1 MAKIVLG
8 LGSAHSP
15 MLSLGGDRWSE
26 YGERDQAN
34 LMLAA
39 VPGGEVM
46 TYEEL
51 LSQADPAIAKAL
63 TPEKLQAQ
71 HDAYQKAIATLEKT
85 LKDANPDVVVIVGD
99 DQEEMFFDDNIP
111 LFSVYWGESMR
122 LIPRHTGESAPQIV
136 RDSAWGYGDVEMDV
150 PEDAELGLH
159 LIHHLVEADFDVGHI
174 RYQNQ
179 EYGGAVGPLEVA
191 ERRCAR
197 GDITLQ
203 KFEEIKTS
211 LGQEDPRELE
221 DTLQGPSRS

>member
-8 LGSAHSP
+8 LGSAHNP
-15 MLSLGGDRWSE
+15 MLSLWGDRWSE

-34 LMLAA
+34 PMLAA
-39 VPGGEVM
+39 APGGEVM

-51 LSQADPAIAKAL
+51 LSQADPAIA
-63 TPEKLQAQ
+63 
-71 HDAYQKAIATLEKT
+71 
-85 LKDANPDVVVIVGD
+85 KDANPDVVVIVGD
-99 DQEEMFFDDNIP
+99 DQEEMFFDDNMP
-111 LFSVYWGESMR
+111 LFSIYWGESMR
-122 LIPRHTGESAPQIV
+122 LIPGHTGESAPQIV

-150 PEDAELGLH
+150 PVDAELGLH

-211 LGQEDPRELE
+211 LGQEEPRELE

>member
-8 LGSAHSP
+8 LGSAHNP
-15 MLSLGGDRWSE
+15 MLSLWGDRWSE

-34 LMLAA
+34 PMLAA
-39 VPGGEVM
+39 APGGEVM

-71 HDAYQKAIATLEKT
+71 HDAYQEAIASLEKT
-85 LKDANPDVVVIVGD
+85 LKDANPDVVVIAGD
-99 DQEEMFFDDNIP
+99 DQEEMLFDDNMP
-111 LFSVYWGESMR
+111 LFSIYWGESMR

-136 RDSAWGYGDVEMDV
+136 RDSARGYGDVEMDV
-150 PEDAELGLH
+150 PVDAELGLH
-159 LIHHLVEADFDVGHI
+159 LIHHLVEADFDVGYI
-174 RYQNQ
+174 RYQNE
-179 EYGGAVGPLEVA
+179 EYGGSVGPLEVA
-191 ERRCAR
+191 ERQCAR

-211 LGQEDPRELE
+211 LGQEEPRELE

>member
-15 MLSLGGDRWSE
+15 MLSLEGDRWSE

-34 LMLAA
+34 PMLAA

-46 TYEEL
+46 AYEEL

-71 HDAYQKAIATLEKT
+71 HDAYPKAIATLEKT

-99 DQEEMFFDDNIP
+99 DQEEMFFDDNVP
-111 LFSVYWGESMR
+111 LFSIYWGESMR

-136 RDSAWGYGDVEMDV
+136 
-150 PEDAELGLH
+150 
-159 LIHHLVEADFDVGHI
+159 
-174 RYQNQ
+174 
-179 EYGGAVGPLEVA
+179 
-191 ERRCAR
+191 
-197 GDITLQ
+197 
-203 KFEEIKTS
+203 
-211 LGQEDPRELE
+211 
-221 DTLQGPSRS
+221 

>member
-34 LMLAA
+34 PMLAA

-46 TYEEL
+46 TYAEL

-63 TPEKLQAQ
+63 TLEKLQAQ

-85 LKDANPDVVVIVGD
+85 LKDANPDVVAFVGD
-99 DQEEMFFDDNIP
+99 DQEEMFFYDNMP

-122 LIPRHTGESAPQIV
+122 LIPRHTRESAPQIV
-136 RDSAWGYGDVEMDV
+136 RDSA
-150 PEDAELGLH
+150 
-159 LIHHLVEADFDVGHI
+159 
-174 RYQNQ
+174 
-179 EYGGAVGPLEVA
+179 
-191 ERRCAR
+191 
-197 GDITLQ
+197 
-203 KFEEIKTS
+203 
-211 LGQEDPRELE
+211 
-221 DTLQGPSRS
+221 

>member
-15 MLSLGGDRWSE
+15 MLSLGGDRWSP

-85 LKDANPDVVVIVGD
+85 LKDANPDVVAFVGD
-99 DQEEMFFDDNIP
+99 DQEEMFFDDNMP

-136 RDSAWGYGDVEMDV
+136 RDSA
-150 PEDAELGLH
+150 
-159 LIHHLVEADFDVGHI
+159 
-174 RYQNQ
+174 
-179 EYGGAVGPLEVA
+179 
-191 ERRCAR
+191 
-197 GDITLQ
+197 
-203 KFEEIKTS
+203 
-211 LGQEDPRELE
+211 
-221 DTLQGPSRS
+221 

>member
-1 MAKIVLG
+1 M
-8 LGSAHSP
+8 
-15 MLSLGGDRWSE
+15 
-26 YGERDQAN
+26 
-34 LMLAA
+34 
-39 VPGGEVM
+39 
-46 TYEEL
+46 

-85 LKDANPDVVVIVGD
+85 LKDANPDVVMIVGD
-99 DQEEMFFDDNIP
+99 DQEEMFFNDNMP
-111 LFSVYWGESMR
+111 LFSIYCGESMR

-136 RDSAWGYGDVEMDV
+136 RDSARGYGDVDMDV
-150 PEDAELGLH
+150 PVDAELGLH

-179 EYGGAVGPLEVA
+179 KYGGAVGPLEVA
-191 ERRCAR
+191 ERCCAR

-211 LGQEDPRELE
+211 LGKEEPRELE

>member
-34 LMLAA
+34 PMLAA

-63 TPEKLQAQ
+63 TPEKLQAR
-71 HDAYQKAIATLEKT
+71 HDAYPKAIATLEKT

-99 DQEEMFFDDNIP
+99 DQEEMFFNDNMP
-111 LFSVYWGESMR
+111 LFSIYWGESMR
-122 LIPRHTGESAPQIV
+122 LIPKHTGESAPQIV
-136 RDSAWGYGDVEMDV
+136 RDSAWGYGDVDMDV
-150 PEDAELGLH
+150 PVDAELGLH

-174 RYQNQ
+174 RYQNKG
-179 EYGGAVGPLEVA
+179 YGGAVVPLEVA

>member
-34 LMLAA
+34 PMLAA
-39 VPGGEVM
+39 VPSWEVM

-63 TPEKLQAQ
+63 TLEKLQAQ

-85 LKDANPDVVVIVGD
+85 LKDANPDVVVIVSD

-111 LFSVYWGESMR
+111 FFSVYWGESMR

-136 RDSAWGYGDVEMDV
+136 RDSAWGYGDAEMGV
-150 PEDAELGLH
+150 PVDAEPGLH
-159 LIHHLVEADFDVGHI
+159 LIHHLVEADFDAGRI
-174 RYQNQ
+174 RYQNE

-197 GDITLQ
+197 SDITLQ

-211 LGQEDPRELE
+211 LWQEEPRESE
-221 DTLQGPSRS
+221 DMLQGPSRS

>member
-34 LMLAA
+34 PMLAA

-63 TPEKLQAQ
+63 TPGKLQAQ
-71 HDAYQKAIATLEKT
+71 HDAHQKAIATLEKT

-111 LFSVYWGESMR
+111 LLSVYWGESMR

-136 RDSAWGYGDVEMDV
+136 LDSAWGYGDVEMDV
-150 PEDAELGLH
+150 PVDAKLGLH
-159 LIHHLVEADFDVGHI
+159 LIHHLVEADFD
-174 RYQNQ
+174 
-179 EYGGAVGPLEVA
+179 VA